1 MAFTDYELKD
11 LIARTNMSEVWS
23 AVNRRTDQL
32 IALKRRPTG
41 ARAERR
47 FAREVA
53 SQRAAAG
60 PHTMPILEWDE
71 SFDWYTMPWAH
82 GTLAERAV
90 PDELLVMPIVEAITA
105 SLGPIHETGQVHR
118 DLKPENVLWLQ
129 DADHARWVV
138 ADFGIVR
145 NPVGETTSTLTVAGR
160 PLGTSGWMAPEQD
173 GDAHESTPRTDV
185 YAVGAIMS
193 WLLTGRRPRPGRVEL
208 PDHGSALR
216 HVIWKATRDR
226 QSDRYFD
233 LEDLKAAVLA
243 ARDPQH
249 RTLADLVAGHEYSQV
264 GVFAVANP
272 SAYGDLIEELP
283 RFSKQDVVDWY
294 ARDPSSLTATV
305 HAVLQELIDQGVGDL
320 AFSNVDRFM
329 SWALHTVEADLP
341 RDRDRAEM
349 LAVVLFKAI
358 ADIHQFAP
366 AKDVLNWLDRCSI
379 SDQRVMEGA
388 LRMAGAWE
396 FFSAQASGRFVTSRT
411 SPLVRR
417 LAGELAG

>member
-1 MAFTDYELKD
+1 
-11 LIARTNMSEVWS
+11 
-23 AVNRRTDQL
+23 
-32 IALKRRPTG
+32 
-41 ARAERR
+41 
-47 FAREVA
+47 
-53 SQRAAAG
+53 
-60 PHTMPILEWDE
+60 
-71 SFDWYTMPWAH
+71 
-82 GTLAERAV
+82 
-90 PDELLVMPIVEAITA
+90 
-105 SLGPIHETGQVHR
+105 
-118 DLKPENVLWLQ
+118 
-129 DADHARWVV
+129 
-138 ADFGIVR
+138 
-145 NPVGETTSTLTVAGR
+145 
-160 PLGTSGWMAPEQD
+160 MAPEQD

-208 PDHGSALR
+208 PDHVSDLR
-216 HVIWKATRDR
+216 HVIWKATRER

-249 RTLADLVAGHEYSQV
+249 RALADLVAGHEYSQV